1 MSELIQDF
9 PGKTLDEWTEWY
21 GKNHP
26 DAIQDATDKIKDNLV
41 KLKNAMNAIT
51 DDMIEDWVTD
61 LIIVKTY
68 LGLRVQE
75 AVLNEISS
83 IINQDYRLAEPDEE
97 SKGID
102 GYIGDTPVSIKP
114 KSDIPTDRLQVVSK
128 GVLILYEKKGNGIE
142 IEFNEHDFS

>member
-1 MSELIQDF
+1 M
-9 PGKTLDEWTEWY
+9 
-21 GKNHP
+21 
-26 DAIQDATDKIKDNLV
+26 
-41 KLKNAMNAIT
+41 
-51 DDMIEDWVTD
+51 
-61 LIIVKTY
+61 
-68 LGLRVQE
+68 
-75 AVLNEISS
+75 LNEICA

-128 GVLILYEKKGNGIE
+128 GVLILYEKKGDGIE